1 MLQFGHLSGAAANT
15 SSHGSESSSRCSAQK
30 EKQSV
35 NIEELSDSSEE
46 EPKRRQR
53 INWISTSTSFD
64 PSTNPPALRLQVNAY
79 TLCNQAA
86 MLFAMLFDNTDWL
99 KLFV

>member
-46 EPKRRQR
+46 EPKRRQH
-53 INWISTSTSFD
+53 INWSEEENDRLFSAWIKHSTD
-64 PSTNPPALRLQVNAY
+64 PLIGTDRKMEFYWKAVAAEFNENAP
-79 TLCNQAA
+79 
-86 MLFAMLFDNTDWL
+86 
-99 KLFV
+99 KK